1 MINVKID
8 AMQLNKTL
16 NNVVD
21 YSEGFLK
28 GIDMKSIEFNNEV
41 ANFTHAAL
49 NKYID
54 SQARM
59 NPLRLHHVYEWGK
72 AGNQSSRLFEF
83 DTRVLGKTISFSG
96 KFLPSKSVSNTSSE
110 PFVNK
115 ANIMENDIQIVIEPK
130 NSDVLVFENNGE
142 TVFTTNAIYI
152 DHPGGDE
159 VAGSFGETVSNFF
172 DNYFT
177 NGLLKP
183 LINKLSTAS
192 EFAASFSSGAR
203 SGSNVGIRA
212 GREYLNL
219 KGIVE

>member
-21 YSEGFLK
+21 YSDGFLK

-72 AGNQSSRLFEF
+72 AGNQASRLFEF
-83 DTRVLGKTISFSG
+83 NTRVLGKTILFTG
-96 KFLPSKSVSNTSSE
+96 KFLPSKSVSNTSNE

-115 ANIMENDIQIVIEPK
+115 ANVMENDIQVIIEPK

-192 EFAASFSSGAR
+192 EFTASLSSGAR
-203 SGSNVGIRA
+203 SGRNVGIRA
-212 GREYLNL
+212 GKEYLNL
-219 KGIVE
+219 KGVVE

>member
-1 MINVKID
+1 MINVKIN

-41 ANFTHAAL
+41 ANFTHATL

-72 AGNQSSRLFEF
+72 AGNQSSRLFDF
-83 DTRVLGKTISFSG
+83 DTRVLGRTISFTG

-115 ANIMENDIQIVIEPK
+115 ANIMENDIQVVIEPK

-183 LINKLSTAS
+183 LINKLSTAN
-192 EFAASFSSGAR
+192 EFTASFSSGAR

-212 GREYLNL
+212 GKEYLNL
-219 KGIVE
+219 KGVVE

>member
-212 GREYLNL
+212 GKEYLNL

>member
-1 MINVKID
+1 
-8 AMQLNKTL
+8 
-16 NNVVD
+16 
-21 YSEGFLK
+21 
-28 GIDMKSIEFNNEV
+28 
-41 ANFTHAAL
+41 
-49 NKYID
+49 
-54 SQARM
+54 
-59 NPLRLHHVYEWGK
+59 
-72 AGNQSSRLFEF
+72 
-83 DTRVLGKTISFSG
+83 
-96 KFLPSKSVSNTSSE
+96 
-110 PFVNK
+110 
-115 ANIMENDIQIVIEPK
+115 MENDIQVVIEPK

-152 DHPGGDE
+152 DHPGGNE

-192 EFAASFSSGAR
+192 EFTASFSSGAR

-212 GREYLNL
+212 GKEYLNL

>member
-21 YSEGFLK
+21 YSNGFLK

-72 AGNQSSRLFEF
+72 AGNQASRLFEF

-115 ANIMENDIQIVIEPK
+115 ANVMENDIQVVIEPK
-130 NSDVLVFENNGE
+130 NSDVLVFENNGG

-192 EFAASFSSGAR
+192 EFTASFSSGAR

-212 GREYLNL
+212 GKEYLNL

>member
-1 MINVKID
+1 MINVKIN

-83 DTRVLGKTISFSG
+83 DTRVLGRTISFSG
-96 KFLPSKSVSNTSSE
+96 KFLPSKSISNTSSE

-115 ANIMENDIQIVIEPK
+115 ANIMENDIQVVIEPK

-192 EFAASFSSGAR
+192 ECAASFSSGAR

-212 GREYLNL
+212 GKEYLNL

>member
-1 MINVKID
+1 MINVKIN

-83 DTRVLGKTISFSG
+83 DTRVLGRTISFSG
-96 KFLPSKSVSNTSSE
+96 KFLPSKSISNTSSE

-115 ANIMENDIQIVIEPK
+115 ANIMENDIQVVIEPK

-192 EFAASFSSGAR
+192 EFAASFSSGAK

-212 GREYLNL
+212 GKEYLNL